1 MFVFCENIEN
11 YTIKIRI
18 QFNQY
23 KEIDSYIL
31 IHIFFV
37 KIRFKL
43 YLIII
48 KSLLYSY
55 MCVQRGCIE
64 LMKYSWKYKA
74 VIILALLEMGT

>member
-1 MFVFCENIEN
+1 MFVLCENIEN

-43 YLIII
+43 L
-48 KSLLYSY
+48 
-55 MCVQRGCIE
+55 
-64 LMKYSWKYKA
+64 
-74 VIILALLEMGT
+74 